1 MEPRMTC
8 GLYSA
13 MMTEILSDFD
23 FEKVRAVI
31 VLLGITFPDPVN
43 QLRPGHIPSVDEL
56 KAVAVHLLEEAW
68 GERARWTEKED
79 SERVDNIC
87 CGCLSVDIT
96 WDAFELKFHP
106 VTSASYF
113 GDHGEAVG
121 VPNEKE

>member
-1 MEPRMTC
+1 MEPKMTC

-43 QLRPGHIPSVDEL
+43 LSGPRHIPSVDEL
-56 KAVAVHLLEEAW
+56 KAEAVHLLEEAW
-68 GERARWTEKED
+68 DERARWTEKED
-79 SERVDNIC
+79 SERVDNVC

-96 WDAFELKFHP
+96 WEAFELKFHP

-113 GDHGEAVG
+113 GDHGEADG
-121 VPNEKE
+121 IPDEKE